1 MAESFSDELKQW
13 VAGRQGK
20 YVPNKRRKT
29 QSNVVCEGA
38 IVDFDV
44 YDGNKKLTLGHV
56 WWTKDG
62 TSTMAHYKDITGT
75 LHELTIPHCHTIWSE
90 VDIDTIGSNERIYTG
105 PDGLTHTVPIIPQKY
120 LNHRLHKK
128 KIHKR
133 KRPSACFV
141 ATPIRYNMYNIDL
154 LPRGLDLCNSVI
166 HTVPIFF
173 PLGNDNNCDDADEDV
188 DDELPSAWSIM
199 RAVQGER
206 GAFEDPLEGISTA
219 EGLKAHPQCKLIINV
234 FNLLHPRE

>member
-1 MAESFSDELKQW
+1 MAESFSDELKRW
-13 VAGRQGK
+13 VAGRQGE

-44 YDGNKKLTLGHV
+44 YAGNKNLTLDHV

-62 TSTMAHYKDITGT
+62 TSTAAHYKDITGT
-75 LHELTIPHCHTIWSE
+75 LHELTIPHCHTIWSG
-90 VDIDTIGSNERIYTG
+90 VDIDTIGSNERMYTG
-105 PDGLTHTVPIIPQKY
+105 PDGLTHAVPIIPQKY

-128 KIHKR
+128 KTHKR
-133 KRPSACFV
+133 KRPSADFV
-141 ATPIRYNMYNIDL
+141 ATPIRYNMYDTDL

-173 PLGNDNNCDDADEDV
+173 PLGNDECVEDEDE
-188 DDELPSAWSIM
+188 DDELPSVWSIM
-199 RAVQGER
+199 RTVQGEQDT
-206 GAFEDPLEGISTA
+206 FEDPLKGINTA
-219 EGLKAHPQCKLIINV
+219 EELRDHPQCKIIINV
-234 FNLLHPRE
+234 FNLLHPNE